1 MFAKICL
8 HATAGR
14 APRSPCAPRARPPD
28 PDPAPRPAAAG
39 GPAHRVGGGASDR
52 RELGQRVVPPATAR
66 PLRAR
71 RGGAERGRAG
81 APWRATALS
90 TSWPN
95 VADTEELAEAAQAFE
110 RFVLARYLA
119 RLEWWLD
126 RRRTEPVEWQE
137 AASYGDTLL
146 YLTVDELASLRDA
159 LQALAEPYLDR
170 LTDPAARPE
179 DARLVRL
186 LQIAFPDDEA

>member
-1 MFAKICL
+1 MQRRIELRDPRALRALAHPIRIRL
-8 HATAGR
+8 LGRLRREGPLTASEAGR
-14 APRSPCAPRARPPD
+14 RIGESSGSASYHLRQLARYGLVEEAPSE
-28 PDPAPRPAAAG
+28 G
-39 GPAHRVGGGASDR
+39 G
-52 RELGQRVVPPATAR
+52 RER
-66 PLRAR
+66 
-71 RGGAERGRAG
+71 
-81 APWRATALS
+81 PWRATALS